1 MRETLL
7 SSEAFCHSVR
17 KLKGLK
23 PDRHFFYHRH
33 VQFSVCLSIRQV
45 GQMTQTSIFNQIQ
58 SFNQLCSVS
67 PQGRL
72 QSQDSGKHLHDV
84 LDLLQK
90 HTLVEADISAQA
102 ERNKAV
108 QGAAQRF
115 TSHEQGEVA
124 RVSCQTKPTPPQVQ
138 E

>member
-1 MRETLL
+1 M
-7 SSEAFCHSVR
+7 F
-17 KLKGLK
+17 
-23 PDRHFFYHRH
+23 
-33 VQFSVCLSIRQV
+33 
-45 GQMTQTSIFNQIQ
+45 
-58 SFNQLCSVS
+58 
-67 PQGRL
+67 QGRL

-102 ERNKAV
+102 ERIKAV

-115 TSHEQGEVA
+115 TSHEQGENSSN
-124 RVSCQTKPTPPQVQ
+124 SCDKTMLLRSTTTGA

>member
-1 MRETLL
+1 M
-7 SSEAFCHSVR
+7 
-17 KLKGLK
+17 
-23 PDRHFFYHRH
+23 
-33 VQFSVCLSIRQV
+33 
-45 GQMTQTSIFNQIQ
+45 
-58 SFNQLCSVS
+58 

-102 ERNKAV
+102 ERIKGV

-124 RVSCQTKPTPPQVQ
+124 NILAVPATTPTPLRSTSAGA

>member
-1 MRETLL
+1 M
-7 SSEAFCHSVR
+7 
-17 KLKGLK
+17 
-23 PDRHFFYHRH
+23 
-33 VQFSVCLSIRQV
+33 
-45 GQMTQTSIFNQIQ
+45 
-58 SFNQLCSVS
+58 

-102 ERNKAV
+102 ERIKAV

-124 RVSCQTKPTPPQVQ
+124 KNPFPAKKNNDAAQSAV